1 MSPLSH
7 LKMSPTC
14 PHSSPTSFIFISLF
28 KEKALNNNNK
38 ELEVDRKSV
47 GKPGQNQER
56 SSVFAVFKKVKF
68 TSSAGLEAALSPNHS
83 HRISDIFFSAF
94 LYIRLTN
101 LISLN
106 VSFSDQ
112 VSHIDLCATFQKKKN
127 CCNTLGASAICSWP
141 HFFGVLSLMTLA

>member
-1 MSPLSH
+1 MSP
-7 LKMSPTC
+7 MC
-14 PHSSPTSFIFISLF
+14 PHSSPTPFIFVFLF

-56 SSVFAVFKKVKF
+56 SSVFAVFKKVQF
-68 TSSAGLEAALSPNHS
+68 TSSAGP
-83 HRISDIFFSAF
+83 DSAF
-94 LYIRLTN
+94 IHIRLTN

-112 VSHIDLCATFQKKKN
+112 VSR
-127 CCNTLGASAICSWP
+127 
-141 HFFGVLSLMTLA
+141 LS

>member
-7 LKMSPTC
+7 LNVTNVC

-28 KEKALNNNNK
+28 KEKALNNNNT

-56 SSVFAVFKKVKF
+56 SSVFAVFKKVHF

-112 VSHIDLCATFQKKKN
+112 VSHI
-127 CCNTLGASAICSWP
+127 S
-141 HFFGVLSLMTLA
+141 